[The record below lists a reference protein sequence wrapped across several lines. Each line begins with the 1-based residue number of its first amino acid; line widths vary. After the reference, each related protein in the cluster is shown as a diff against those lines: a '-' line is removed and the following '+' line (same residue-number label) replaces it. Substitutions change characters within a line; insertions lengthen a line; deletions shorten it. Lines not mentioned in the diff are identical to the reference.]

1 MFTITERVRWSDVD
15 DASILYFGN
24 YIRFYEI
31 AETEWLRTYNMAY
44 SQQTFDRWGVY
55 PVRRVFHCEYE
66 QPAVLDDLLRI
77 ELWTEH
83 IGTTSYKLGFA
94 VRRDQS
100 AELLAKGY
108 CVMVTVDIQTRKPV
122 PIPTVLRQALEEN
135 RQIMDHSPELI
146 AARRTSPMSEPSV
159 DSEQPGI

>member
-1 MFTITERVRWSDVD
+1 MFAITERVRWSDVD

-31 AETEWLRTYNMAY
+31 AETEWLRTYDMAY
-44 SQQTFDRWGVY
+44 SQRTFDQWGVY

-66 QPAVLDDLLRI
+66 QPALLDDLLRI

-100 AELLAKGY
+100 GELLAKGY
-108 CVMVTVDIQTRKPV
+108 CVMVTVDIQTRTPV
-122 PIPTVLRQALEEN
+122 PIPTVLRRALEDN
-135 RQIMDHSPELI
+135 
-146 AARRTSPMSEPSV
+146 RRTADHPAESIGADGTPTVSEPAA
-159 DSEQPGI
+159 DSEK